1 MKTRLLIPAAL
12 AAGALAL
19 GSAPA
24 FAAPAAQPV
33 SRQATAAQ
41 AAAMDVAW
49 LKAIAA
55 SDLFEIRAGQLAID
69 RAETIGV
76 AALGAVLVAD
86 HRKHLAQ
93 VRALARAHDVTLPTK
108 LAPADAAAIEKLAG
122 LDGLEFDRN
131 WARKQVSAHRK
142 AILLTGET
150 RMTSRDPGV
159 LALARATLPVVKMH
173 RDAALGIWIIIA
185 PAENVT
191 DELDD
196 ATAHAV
202 HSAGL

>member
-1 MKTRLLIPAAL
+1 MKTKLLVPAAL
-12 AAGALAL
+12 AAAALTL

-24 FAAPAAQPV
+24 LAAPVEHSV
-33 SRQATAAQ
+33 SRQATAAE
-41 AAAMDVAW
+41 ARAMDVAW

-69 RAETIGV
+69 KAETIGV

-93 VRALARAHDVTLPTK
+93 VRALARAHNVTLPTK
-108 LAPADAAAIEKLAG
+108 LAPADAAAIEKLAA
-122 LDGLEFDRN
+122 LDGLAFDRN

-150 RMTSRDPGV
+150 RMVSRNAAV
-159 LALARATLPVVKMH
+159 LDLARKTLPVVKMH

-185 PAENVT
+185 PAEEIT
-191 DELDD
+191 DELDQ
-196 ATAHAV
+196 ATARVMSHAG
-202 HSAGL
+202 H